1 MFNIALRMAH
11 QNSII
16 GLNVDQ
22 AVKLLGDNY
31 TIRVVNKDGKSLCYF
46 ADYDP
51 SRWNVYV
58 VNDIVTQIESRG

>member
-1 MFNIALRMAH
+1 MFNIALKMAQ

-31 TIRVVNKDGKSLCYF
+31 TIRVVNKDGKSLCCF

-58 VNDIVTQIESRG
+58 VNDIITQFCSHG